1 VWALQASSTRYSR
14 DEGWGRLY
22 RGTSLV
28 LVGVRNVALQFM
40 AYEKMKSWK
49 FERKRWRVAKLGRD
63 DDKLVLLRP
72 LREPDPT

>member
-1 VWALQASSTRYSR
+1 M
-14 DEGWGRLY
+14 
-22 RGTSLV
+22 